1 MRDEPELIDGGIAI
15 DDRGQLIFANDFRLD
30 EYKRFYL
37 IKNHKDQFVRA
48 WHGHKLEAK
57 AIIVVEGAAV
67 VGAVKVDN
75 WDSPSKD
82 LVPHRIVLSSKKPA
96 VFLIPS
102 GFANGIMSLTADTVI
117 AVFSSSTVEDSRG
130 DDYRFP
136 SRLWDIWSV
145 EER

>member
-1 MRDEPELIDGGIAI
+1 MLTEPVLIDGGIAI

-37 IKNHKDQFVRA
+37 IKNHEARFVRA

-75 WDSPSKD
+75 WTTPSSD
-82 LVPHRIVLSSKKPA
+82 LVPHRVVLSSKKPT
-96 VFLIPS
+96 VFLIPA
-102 GFANGIMSLTADTVI
+102 GFANGIMSLTPTTLI